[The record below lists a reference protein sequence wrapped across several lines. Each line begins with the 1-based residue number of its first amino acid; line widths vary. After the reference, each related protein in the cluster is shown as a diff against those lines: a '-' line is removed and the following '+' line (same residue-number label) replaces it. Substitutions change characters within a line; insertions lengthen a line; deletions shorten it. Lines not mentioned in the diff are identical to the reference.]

1 MVLHHTGA
9 IGLESSSP
17 RDSTWRGGHVS
28 VRHPGGYE
36 IVQALKAENILAD
49 FRAPGTIRFGGS
61 PLYLGF
67 ADIWDAMEALAD
79 ILETGRWDNDRFRQ
93 RAPVT

>member
-1 MVLHHTGA
+1 
-9 IGLESSSP
+9 
-17 RDSTWRGGHVS
+17 

-67 ADIWDAMEALAD
+67 ADIWDAMEALGD
-79 ILETGRWDNDRFRQ
+79 ILETSRWDNDRFRQ